1 MAGRGPRPRPPS
13 RPTDRPTDR
22 RRSPSLAPRLLA
34 CDSGTWRQLITS
46 DATIPCVVG
55 DDRVASRVSTL
66 AEALLAGQ
74 QYAFDRTR
82 DAHYERWDGATECRT
97 ALENGRAPGV
107 RPQLRLETHP

>member
-1 MAGRGPRPRPPS
+1 MHRPASRGPR
-13 RPTDRPTDR
+13 
-22 RRSPSLAPRLLA
+22 RRSSDEIRVG
-34 CDSGTWRQLITS
+34 DGGIWRELTAA

-82 DAHYERWDGATECRT
+82 DAHYERWDGGTECRT

-107 RPQLRLETHP
+107 RSQLRLETHA